1 MHRRDFMM
9 LLGGTAAAH
18 SLAARAEQPE
28 RMRQIGWLV
37 GLREQDPEAQSRNTV
52 IVRALSDL
60 GWIVGRNL
68 HIEYRY
74 LVGDSQRFDI
84 QAAELVALAPDVL
97 IANSTPATRAL
108 QQASST
114 IPIVFVQ
121 VLDPVGSGVVTNLA
135 RPSGNVTG
143 FTNFEVSMGGKW
155 LELLKEVSPLITRV
169 ALIFNRHTAAFAGI
183 LRSMETSAA
192 SLAID
197 ISTRGVN
204 DPTELEPAIAA
215 AAREPGGALV
225 LFPDIFTAAYH
236 AQIVALAK
244 QYKLPAVYP
253 FRFFTSGGGL
263 MSYGIDTPDLFRR
276 MAGYVDQILKGAK
289 PGDLPVQ
296 APNKFELVI
305 NLKTARELGLEISP
319 KLLAVADEVI
329 E

>member
-37 GLREQDPEAQSRNTV
+37 GLREQDPEAQSRDTV

-121 VLDPVGSGVVTNLA
+121 VLDPVGSGVVT
-135 RPSGNVTG
+135 RIWHG
-143 FTNFEVSMGGKW
+143 
-155 LELLKEVSPLITRV
+155 R
-169 ALIFNRHTAAFAGI
+169 AA
-183 LRSMETSAA
+183 T
-192 SLAID
+192 
-197 ISTRGVN
+197 
-204 DPTELEPAIAA
+204 
-215 AAREPGGALV
+215 
-225 LFPDIFTAAYH
+225 
-236 AQIVALAK
+236 
-244 QYKLPAVYP
+244 
-253 FRFFTSGGGL
+253 
-263 MSYGIDTPDLFRR
+263 
-276 MAGYVDQILKGAK
+276 
-289 PGDLPVQ
+289 
-296 APNKFELVI
+296 
-305 NLKTARELGLEISP
+305 
-319 KLLAVADEVI
+319 
-329 E
+329 